1 MCHHA
6 QFVRT
11 LSVMRALNMSTE
23 AELQFVFLDGGAVQ
37 AKTVHISA
45 MIIAGWTGRDSRV
58 VEQHIA
64 ELEAMGVPRPRSTPC
79 FYRVSTDLLTTK
91 KQIEVVGTDS
101 SGEVEFFIIK
111 LDDGMWVGVGSDH
124 TDRKV
129 ESYNVTVSKQLCA
142 KPIAPKLWRY
152 DDLKDHW
159 DQLSLRAYRYTGTSR
174 HLHQEGPVTTML
186 APEDLMASYTQDL
199 SDLPLGAVMFC
210 GTLAVVGGIQG
221 AETFGIEIE
230 DPVLKRVISHQYR
243 VETLPN
249 AG

>member
-6 QFVRT
+6 QFIRT
-11 LSVMRALNMSTE
+11 VSLMRALNMSRE
-23 AELQFVFLDGGAVQ
+23 AELQFVFLEGGAVQ
-37 AKTVHISA
+37 ARTVNISA
-45 MIIAGWTGRDSRV
+45 MIIAGWTGRDSQA

-79 FYRVSTDLLTTK
+79 FYRVSTDLLTTREHI
-91 KQIEVVGTDS
+91 QVVGTDS
-101 SGEVEFFIIK
+101 SGEVEFVIIK
-111 LDDGMWVGVGSDH
+111 LDDGLWVGVGSDH

-129 ESYNVTVSKQLCA
+129 ESYNVTVSKQLCG

-152 DDLKDHW
+152 DDLKNHW
-159 DQLSLRAYRYTGTSR
+159 DQLSLRAYRHTGTSR
-174 HLHQEGPVTTML
+174 HLYQEGPVTTML
-186 APEDLMASYTQDL
+186 APEDLMARYAQDS

-221 AETFGIEIE
+221 AETFGIEME
-230 DPVLKRVISHQYR
+230 DPVLNRVISHQYR

>member
-1 MCHHA
+1 MNTS
-6 QFVRT
+6 R
-11 LSVMRALNMSTE
+11 E
-23 AELQFVFLDGGAVQ
+23 AELQFVFLEGGAVQ
-37 AKTVHISA
+37 ARTVNISE
-45 MIIAGWTGRDSRV
+45 MIIAGWTGRDSQA

-91 KQIEVVGTDS
+91 EHIQVVGTDS

-111 LDDGMWVGVGSDH
+111 LDDGLWVGVGSDH

-152 DDLKDHW
+152 DDLKNHW
-159 DQLSLRAYRYTGTSR
+159 DQLLLRAYRHTGTSR
-174 HLHQEGPVTTML
+174 HLYQEGPVTTML
-186 APEDLMASYTQDL
+186 APEDLMARYAQDS

-221 AETFGIEIE
+221 AETFGIEME